1 LTIMTTPSIPFLRA
15 AGAAV
20 LGLLA
25 VAAWAPARVEAQ
37 APPARE
43 ADAALR
49 AIDEDFV
56 RKLHDLERDRLSRL
70 QELAAGRQPREAAAV
85 YDQIFRLAIAGDL
98 FVDAEPAADAVI
110 KGGSPSPT
118 TAALARLVKL
128 VAECDR
134 GDHDGSLTDLKAI
147 LAKADEAAGAK
158 ASPALASDEIIAICD
173 AYYQRLVQAGRFD
186 VARKAFQ
193 LAFDHAEQPAV
204 KAFLEGRLGRLKRV
218 GEPAP
223 PIQGADLDG
232 KPFDLAN
239 LKGKA
244 VLVVFWATW
253 CLPNAAET
261 EWLRQ
266 AYDRFHPQGLEIVS
280 VNLDLMQDG
289 APAPESLLPNIR
301 RFVFDYNVSWPTLVN
316 RPADGDVA
324 RAYGVVEIPANVLI
338 GRDGSVAAID
348 LTRKNFD
355 ATVSKALGR

>member
-1 LTIMTTPSIPFLRA
+1 LTIMTTPFIPLSKAA
-15 AGAAV
+15 AGAV
-20 LGLLA
+20 LGLIALG
-25 VAAWAPARVEAQ
+25 AWAPARVEAQ
-37 APPARE
+37 APPAAE

-49 AIDEDFV
+49 AIDEDFA
-56 RKLHDLERDRLSRL
+56 RKVHDLERDRLSRL
-70 QELAAGRQPREAAAV
+70 QKLAAGRQPKEAAAV
-85 YDQIFRLAIAGDL
+85 YDQLFRLAIAGDL

-134 GDHDGSLTDLKAI
+134 GDYDGSLADLKAI
-147 LAKADEAAGAK
+147 LAKADEADDAGQ
-158 ASPALASDEIIAICD
+158 SPALTTEEILAICD

-193 LAFDHAEQPAV
+193 LAFDHADQPAV

-223 PIQGADLDG
+223 PIKGVDLDG
-232 KPFDLAN
+232 KPFNLAD

-253 CLPNAAET
+253 CLPNASET

-266 AYDRFHPQGLEIVS
+266 AYDRFHPQGLEIVG

-289 APAPESLLPNIR
+289 EPKPESLLPNIR
-301 RFVFDYNVSWPTLVN
+301 RFVFDYNVRWPTLVN

-324 RAYGVVEIPANVLI
+324 KAYGVVEIPANVLI
-338 GRDGSVAAID
+338 GRDGAVAAID
-348 LTRKNFD
+348 LTRRNFD
-355 ATVSKALGR
+355 STVSRVLGR